1 MTMPNE
7 RFYAIRNTREFLVEL
22 MDPKKTPRVPKEIR
36 LKAYYAIKHFPGE
49 YHMEEARR
57 IVFISLAILVT
68 YLVIRETLVPDQVP
82 QVEYTFHGHEITVEE
97 LEDNE

>member
-1 MTMPNE
+1 MAVVGYPMTMPNE

-49 YHMEEARR
+49 YHMEEARKLAPS
-57 IVFISLAILVT
+57 VFGEWNAELVDST
-68 YLVIRETLVPDQVP
+68 PYEHNRGRGTNHD
-82 QVEYTFHGHEITVEE
+82 
-97 LEDNE
+97 

>member
-7 RFYAIRNTREFLVEL
+7 RFYAIRNTRKFLVEL

-49 YHMEEARR
+49 YHMEEARK
-57 IVFISLAILVT
+57 LA
-68 YLVIRETLVPDQVP
+68 P
-82 QVEYTFHGHEITVEE
+82 EIFGDWNAEHTKPVDSTPYEHNRGRGTNH
-97 LEDNE
+97 D

>member
-36 LKAYYAIKHFPGE
+36 LKAYYAIKHFQASIIWKRHE
-49 YHMEEARR
+49 NLHQK
-57 IVFISLAILVT
+57 
-68 YLVIRETLVPDQVP
+68 YLVIGIQVLT
-82 QVEYTFHGHEITVEE
+82 YEIRGRI
-97 LEDNE
+97 NEPY

>member
-49 YHMEEARR
+49 YHMEEARKLAPE
-57 IVFISLAILVT
+57 IFGDWNAGLAISCA
-68 YLVIRETLVPDQVP
+68 YCGAADCD
-82 QVEYTFHGHEITVEE
+82 VEHEQI
-97 LEDNE
+97 LLWQ

>member
-7 RFYAIRNTREFLVEL
+7 RFYAVRNAREFLVEL

-49 YHMEEARR
+49 YHMEEARKLAPS
-57 IVFISLAILVT
+57 VFGEWNAGPVDST
-68 YLVIRETLVPDQVP
+68 PYEHNRGRGTNHD
-82 QVEYTFHGHEITVEE
+82 
-97 LEDNE
+97 

>member
-1 MTMPNE
+1 MTMPKE

-49 YHMEEARR
+49 YHMEEARKLAPS
-57 IVFISLAILVT
+57 VFGEWNAGPVDST
-68 YLVIRETLVPDQVP
+68 PYEHNRGRGTNHD
-82 QVEYTFHGHEITVEE
+82 
-97 LEDNE
+97 

>member
-22 MDPKKTPRVPKEIR
+22 MDPKKTPKVPKEIR

-49 YHMEEARR
+49 FHMEEARKLAPS
-57 IVFISLAILVT
+57 VFGEWDGGISE
-68 YLVIRETLVPDQVP
+68 ETGPVDSSPY
-82 QVEYTFHGHEITVEE
+82 EHNRGRS
-97 LEDNE
+97 

>member
-22 MDPKKTPRVPKEIR
+22 MDPKKTPKVPKEIR

-49 YHMEEARR
+49 FHMEEARKLAPSVFGEWDAR
-57 IVFISLAILVT
+57 ISE
-68 YLVIRETLVPDQVP
+68 ETGPVDSSPY
-82 QVEYTFHGHEITVEE
+82 EHNRGRS
-97 LEDNE
+97 

>member
-1 MTMPNE
+1 MPNE

-49 YHMEEARR
+49 YHMEEARK
-57 IVFISLAILVT
+57 LVRHQPGT
-68 YLVIRETLVPDQVP
+68 KKQRDLQL
-82 QVEYTFHGHEITVEE
+82 H
-97 LEDNE
+97 LE